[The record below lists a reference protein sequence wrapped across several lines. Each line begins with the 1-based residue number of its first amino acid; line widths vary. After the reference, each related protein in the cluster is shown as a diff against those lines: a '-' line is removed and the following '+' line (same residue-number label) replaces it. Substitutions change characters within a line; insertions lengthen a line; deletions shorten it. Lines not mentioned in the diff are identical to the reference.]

1 MPVAAFLRPERE
13 GVVLLEFQLD
23 EQLSQ
28 AWVGDEHL
36 VRSSAFMVATAA
48 NIFVEP
54 FVPMKI

>member
-13 GVVLLEFQLD
+13 GVVLLEVQLD

-36 VRSSAFMVATAA
+36 VRSSAFVVAVAA
-48 NIFVEP
+48 NIFLSLS
-54 FVPMKI
+54 FQ